1 MNLYNISPQ
10 VHLVFL
16 LVIQFGLHRIF
27 YNPLFFYWN
36 IPIFFLIISF
46 YGTSHVL
53 TITFTFIYSVIVF

>member
-27 YNPLFFYWN
+27 YNPLFSTGT
-36 IPIFFLIISF
+36 FLFS
-46 YGTSHVL
+46 S
-53 TITFTFIYSVIVF
+53 